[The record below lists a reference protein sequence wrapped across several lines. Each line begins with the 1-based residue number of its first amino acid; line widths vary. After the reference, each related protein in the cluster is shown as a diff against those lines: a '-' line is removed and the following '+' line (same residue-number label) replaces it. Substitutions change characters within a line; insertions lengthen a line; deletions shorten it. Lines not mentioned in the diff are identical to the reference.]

1 MEFDVLI
8 LMWLVLFAILLHFS
22 LHGFVLSMLTRL
34 VEKTGRQWQQL
45 FTAHRLFRRVALVDQ
60 GTILQIQADIFDHLF
75 AVLPDFGLRAHESPT
90 GHDVRALVARR

>member
-1 MEFDVLI
+1 
-8 LMWLVLFAILLHFS
+8 
-22 LHGFVLSMLTRL
+22 MLTRL

-45 FTAHRLFRRVALVDQ
+45 FTAHPLLRRVAFVDQ
-60 GTILQIQADIFDHLF
+60 GAILQIQADIFDHLF

>member
-1 MEFDVLI
+1 
-8 LMWLVLFAILLHFS
+8 
-22 LHGFVLSMLTRL
+22 MLTRL

-45 FTAHRLFRRVALVDQ
+45 FTAHRLFWRVAFVDQ
-60 GTILQIQADIFDHLF
+60 GAILQIQAAIFDHLI